1 MNSARFFFVVACVM
15 LVISTIVA
23 AVAAQN
29 PQLQQPPTRWTRDQ
43 IMSAVAPARAG
54 RKLTPAQ
61 WPNGARVAV
70 SLNFDVDNETL
81 TLNSGSTAPVALS
94 AGEFGATQGLPR
106 VLELLD
112 RHNVPASFF
121 IPAMSAMLH

>member
-1 MNSARFFFVVACVM
+1 MSRAKLVVVFLITLGFAA
-15 LVISTIVA
+15 STVFSM
-23 AVAAQN
+23 QG
-29 PQLQQPPTRWTRDQ
+29 QRTPPTRCARDQ
-43 IMSAVAPARAG
+43 IMASVAPVRAG
-54 RKLTPAQ
+54 RKLTPSQ
-61 WPNGARVAV
+61 WPNGVRVAV

-81 TLNSGSTAPVALS
+81 TLLGNSNAPVDLS

-112 RHNVPASFF
+112 RHNVAASFF